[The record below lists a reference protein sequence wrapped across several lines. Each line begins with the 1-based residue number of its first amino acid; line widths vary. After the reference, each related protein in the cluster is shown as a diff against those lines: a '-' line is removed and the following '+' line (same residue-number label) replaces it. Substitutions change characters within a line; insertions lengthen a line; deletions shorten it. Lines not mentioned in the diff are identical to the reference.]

1 MRKTSL
7 YLSDGDVVRLRRLSE
22 RLELSQAEVMRR
34 ALTQFEAAESRDRQ
48 FALFALFEL
57 AGLSSEDGRSIADI
71 SDEELFEGFG
81 R

>member
-7 YLSDGDVVRLRRLSE
+7 YLSDTDAARLRRLSE

-34 ALTQFEAAESRDRQ
+34 ALTQFDAAGTPDRE
-48 FALFALFEL
+48 FALFAVT
-57 AGLSSEDGRSIADI
+57 GLSNLDGRSIADI
-71 SDEELFEGFG
+71 PDEELLAGFG